1 MFKSLTGLFIRLCL
15 LVAGAGTNRHPAVP
29 RVEEGVAMKAL
40 LGSALVAMALLAG
53 CARDVGEQYV
63 GRWVNTTSEKNVL
76 SIEHNGESF
85 IIRDTTPERL
95 GGGVRTKNHP
105 AILNKGVLQVSG
117 ADGTVNYAIDQAT
130 GHLSTGDTEY
140 MRVK

>member
-1 MFKSLTGLFIRLCL
+1 MFKSLTAVFIRLCL
-15 LVAGAGTNRHPAVP
+15 LVAGSGANRHPAIP

-40 LGSALVAMALLAG
+40 LGSALVAMMLLAG

-63 GRWVNTTSEKNVL
+63 GKWVNMKSEKNVL

-85 IIRDTTPERL
+85 IIRDTTPELL
-95 GGGVRTKNHP
+95 GGGVRTRNHP
-105 AILNKGVLQVSG
+105 AILNKGVLQVSN

-140 MRVK
+140 TRVK